1 MQLQKITLAN
11 LRGFMC
17 FIIRNPA
24 HPIERQLHFP
34 GEGKITADDVAINNC
49 INSVINLKLS
59 RLMSNRRAVLAAFQ
73 KRLQRGRRL
82 DPARELL
89 KWDGSQPGELEP
101 FAGVVVYWLQKR
113 QARIAG

>member
-1 MQLQKITLAN
+1 MKLQIISLAN
-11 LRGFMC
+11 LRDFMC

-24 HPIERQLHFP
+24 HPIERQLRFP
-34 GEGKITADDVAINNC
+34 GEGKITADDIAINNC

-73 KRLQRGRRL
+73 KRLLKGRRL

-101 FAGVVVYWLQKR
+101 FAGVVVYWLQKK
-113 QARIAG
+113 QARIAR

>member
-1 MQLQKITLAN
+1 MKLQIISLAN
-11 LRGFMC
+11 LQDFMC

-24 HPIERQLHFP
+24 HPIERQLRFP
-34 GEGKITADDVAINNC
+34 GDGKITADDVAINNC

-73 KRLQRGRRL
+73 KRLLKGRRL
-82 DPARELL
+82 DPARELP

-113 QARIAG
+113 QARIAR